1 MNTTDSIMLQDIMG
15 KKERSA
21 FKVHIEKHQEYLAKM
36 GYEGH
41 KDGICPK
48 TEKPYKLIPESSPG
62 SGFLPG
68 VGYNTSE
75 SMKCSECG
83 FILE

>member
-1 MNTTDSIMLQDIMG
+1 MG

-21 FKVHIEKHQEYLAKM
+21 FKVHIEKHQEYLAN
-36 GYEGH
+36 